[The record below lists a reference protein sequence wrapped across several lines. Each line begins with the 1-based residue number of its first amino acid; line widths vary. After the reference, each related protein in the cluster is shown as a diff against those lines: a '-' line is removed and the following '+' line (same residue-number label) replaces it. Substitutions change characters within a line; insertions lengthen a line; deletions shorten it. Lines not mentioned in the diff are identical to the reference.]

1 MKHRSIIAMLLVLI
15 VLILFTGCESD
26 NDGDDRAD
34 DKDKEKVTEAVK
46 EPEKNDTIVFDISP
60 CIALKFNGY
69 EGMGVVSW
77 ELDPEK
83 QYAIESLVS
92 EKYAR
97 RAQNNAKAS
106 QKDGD
111 KKGEEGGEETDTP
124 IDPAYY
130 IDMSP
135 LFYTLSCVVTPET
148 ELKNGDTVTVKLS
161 LDERWSKSF
170 DVALETTEF
179 TCTVSGLTV
188 IQSIDPF
195 EGLTVNL
202 SGSEADTIIKLDDSA
217 CSDFIRNYVLFDY
230 EKRDVYSNGDHF
242 TVYAKWGDNF
252 NLNNEEKVYMMSR
265 DEMSVDISGLNMYP
279 QTVENVDLTSTLQ
292 GCWEG
297 TNGRVTDYL
306 FNTLNESSYNHVF
319 QFNGVSLSQWH
330 SEFVYTNMKMN
341 CEKIYFLKPKY
352 NTGAQSKII
361 LIVKLEYDVHGDEVD
376 GIYDVHVGSAYLA
389 REITDFLVDPQG
401 NLVNVGNYSFL
412 NSDWKEDVRN
422 DTTFDTFYNR
432 IIVPYITDY
441 IVDEINMEK
450 YKDVFSARIA
460 TE

>member
-148 ELKNGDTVTVKLS
+148 
-161 LDERWSKSF
+161 
-170 DVALETTEF
+170 
-179 TCTVSGLTV
+179 
-188 IQSIDPF
+188 
-195 EGLTVNL
+195 
-202 SGSEADTIIKLDDSA
+202 
-217 CSDFIRNYVLFDY
+217 
-230 EKRDVYSNGDHF
+230 
-242 TVYAKWGDNF
+242 
-252 NLNNEEKVYMMSR
+252 
-265 DEMSVDISGLNMYP
+265 
-279 QTVENVDLTSTLQ
+279 
-292 GCWEG
+292 
-297 TNGRVTDYL
+297 
-306 FNTLNESSYNHVF
+306 
-319 QFNGVSLSQWH
+319 
-330 SEFVYTNMKMN
+330 
-341 CEKIYFLKPKY
+341 
-352 NTGAQSKII
+352 
-361 LIVKLEYDVHGDEVD
+361 
-376 GIYDVHVGSAYLA
+376 
-389 REITDFLVDPQG
+389 
-401 NLVNVGNYSFL
+401 
-412 NSDWKEDVRN
+412 
-422 DTTFDTFYNR
+422 
-432 IIVPYITDY
+432 
-441 IVDEINMEK
+441 
-450 YKDVFSARIA
+450 
-460 TE
+460 